1 MSTSAKK
8 KILVYETSLDGHRRH
23 YLSVIDDMLA
33 SEGSELTYYLPEQGE
48 ISLKHGK
55 ILQKISPHS
64 SKGIGS
70 AFARLRF
77 LVKAILSCR
86 PNIVLIPTSDG
97 LSQFVFLLAPLLLF
111 LQCRIVCVLH
121 RAKFGYPAPSL
132 RDRLIQLYSYIT
144 YGIAFRCSFLSVDI
158 VPVETLKKRVN
169 PLGLRINYLPDPLT
183 SPVARSREESRS
195 ITKLPKDLQIFGCVG
210 VIDRRK
216 GADLLIKAAPFL
228 TASQRILLAGKFHPE
243 IIAMLADLGEETK
256 SKLILENRF
265 LGEDEMFAYIC
276 ALDGM
281 LMIQHGHTGISS
293 FALHSVKYGI
303 PLLCSSTPWF
313 NELKKQFPEIVTI
326 AEDGENLGSL
336 ITDWGSNCQRGHT
349 PDEAFS
355 QKYSRMAFADALAN
369 ELK

>member
-1 MSTSAKK
+1 MPTSAKK
-8 KILVYETSLDGHRRH
+8 KTLVYETSLDGHRRH
-23 YLSVIDDMLA
+23 YLAVIDDVLA
-33 SEGSELTYYLPEQGE
+33 SECRELTYYLPEQGE

-64 SKGIGS
+64 SKGLGS
-70 AFARLRF
+70 AISRLRY

-97 LSQFVFLLAPLLLF
+97 LSQLVFLLAPLLLF

-121 RAKFGYPAPSL
+121 RSKFGYPAPSL

-158 VPVETLKKRVN
+158 VPVEALKKRAN
-169 PLGLRINYLPDPLT
+169 PLRLRINYLPDPLKNAAYV
-183 SPVARSREESRS
+183 PKGEARE
-195 ITKLPKDLQIFGCVG
+195 ITNLPKDLQIFGCVG

-216 GADLLIKAAPFL
+216 GADLLIKAAPHL
-228 TASQRILLAGKFHPE
+228 NADQRILLAGKFHPE
-243 IIAMLADLGEETK
+243 INAILADLGEETK

-355 QKYSRMAFADALAN
+355 QKYSRTAFADALAN